1 MNLVSNMVV
10 PEMAKEDILHRD
22 TEGTKRFEEFVSER
36 VVGTTASKSVWEPIK
51 KRRHSAYMQTED

>member
-1 MNLVSNMVV
+1 MTLLLNMVV

-22 TEGTKRFEEFVSER
+22 TEGTKRFEECVSER

-51 KRRHSAYMQTED
+51 KRRHSA